1 MRVRLV
7 LFLVALQLS
16 SNTWS
21 ERLELEQV
29 LELKW
34 RGLPV
39 ATMSFA
45 ASIPLAPSHA
55 GQLPGQAKGKAT
67 PAERKAP
74 DAVDTQQ
81 IEIVGK
87 TRGPLR
93 WLKDYQATVRYV
105 QIGDD
110 SSASAFTLVG
120 TDNGVPEQRDILFLP
135 GQLPLVRQFD
145 DSTAAEALLPQDHW
159 QGNTVNPLAMF
170 RNMLVAAAQRKAC
183 SGEAWGYDG
192 KRRYLLRLDS
202 PERELSEPAPR
213 AEAAFGFDCKLTMY
227 AKNRQSAESDGKRE
241 PSAIVRRLGGL
252 WPFGDSDRE
261 LLFHLTIK
269 PKSPGKAWVQL
280 HVNEVRINT
289 PLGAIIAKAINR

>member
-1 MRVRLV
+1 MWVRLV

-21 ERLELEQV
+21 ERLELDQV
-29 LELKW
+29 LEFKW

-55 GQLPGQAKGKAT
+55 GQQPGQGK
-67 PAERKAP
+67 RKAP

-120 TDNGVPEQRDILFLP
+120 TDNGVPEQRDILFVP

-145 DSTAAEALLPQDHW
+145 DSTAAEALLPQEHW
-159 QGNTVNPLAMF
+159 QGNTVNPLAML
-170 RNMLVAAAQRKAC
+170 RNMLVAGAQRNAC

-202 PERELSEPAPR
+202 PERKLSEAAHRP
-213 AEAAFGFDCKLTMY
+213 EVAFGFDCKLTLY
-227 AKNRQSAESDGKRE
+227 AKNRQIAESDSKLE
-241 PSAIVRRLGGL
+241 PSTLARRLGGL

-261 LLFHLTIK
+261 LLFHFTIK
-269 PKSPGKAWVQL
+269 PESRGKPWALL
-280 HVNEVRINT
+280 HVTKVRINT
-289 PLGAIIAKAINR
+289 PLGAIIATAIN

>member
-21 ERLELEQV
+21 ERLELDQI
-29 LELKW
+29 LEFKW

-55 GQLPGQAKGKAT
+55 GQLPTQAERNAT
-67 PAERKAP
+67 PAGRTAP
-74 DAVDTQQ
+74 DAVNTQQ
-81 IEIVGK
+81 MEIVGK

-110 SSASAFTLVG
+110 YNASALTLVG

-145 DSTAAEALLPQDHW
+145 DSTATEALLPQEHW
-159 QGNTVNPLAMF
+159 QGNTVNPFVMF
-170 RNMLVAAAQRKAC
+170 RSMLVAAAQRKAC

-202 PERELSEPAPR
+202 PERKLSEAAPR
-213 AEAAFGFDCKLTMY
+213 PEVAFGFDCKLTLY
-227 AKNRQSAESDGKRE
+227 AKNRQIAESDIKLE

-269 PKSPGKAWVQL
+269 PESPGKAWVQL
-280 HVNEVRINT
+280 QVREIRINT
-289 PLGAIIAKAINR
+289 PLGAIIATAIN